1 MTYEEIISLN
11 RMGFSNDEIMQLV
24 ASDNP
29 AAPITGGV
37 KKNEQAQT
45 NGTTS
50 APAATFTQP
59 ENQNLQQ
66 TTKPIENPQQQN
78 NTGFDT
84 STLNTFN
91 NNIVNLTKAL
101 QASNLLTSYMPAPHG
116 TSEDIANNALASIIN
131 PTYLNNG
138 GNTNGK

>member
-11 RMGFSNDEIMQLV
+11 KMGFSNDEIMQLV

-29 AAPITGGV
+29 AAEVTGG
-37 KKNEQAQT
+37 KADEQTQV
-45 NGTTS
+45 NGT
-50 APAATFTQP
+50 ATAIAENNQQP
-59 ENQNLQQ
+59 ENVQQ
-66 TTKPIENPQQQN
+66 TPKPET

-84 STLNTFN
+84 AALNTFN

-101 QASNLLTSYMPAPHG
+101 QASNLLTSYMPAPQG

-131 PTYLNNG
+131 PTYNSSKG
-138 GNTNGK
+138 I

>member
-11 RMGFSNDEIMQLV
+11 KMGFSNDEIMQLV

-29 AAPITGGV
+29 AAEAGG
-37 KKNEQAQT
+37 KADEQTQV
-45 NGTTS
+45 NGTTK
-50 APAATFTQP
+50 APAATNTQP

-66 TTKPIENPQQQN
+66 TPKVVETPKPQTS
-78 NTGFDT
+78 TGFDT
-84 STLNTFN
+84 AALNTFN

-101 QASNLLTSYMPAPHG
+101 QASNLLTSYMPAPQG

-131 PTYLNNG
+131 PTFNG
-138 GNTNGK
+138 GK

>member
-1 MTYEEIISLN
+1 MTYAEIKELSN
-11 RMGFSNDEIMQLV
+11 MGFTPKEIMQLV

-29 AAPITGGV
+29 ANETNGGV
-37 KKNEQAQT
+37 ANEQTQV

-50 APAATFTQP
+50 APAAINTQP
-59 ENQNLQQ
+59 ENLQQ
-66 TTKPIENPQQQN
+66 TPKTIENPQPQN

-84 STLNTFN
+84 AALNTFN

-101 QASNLLTSYMPAPHG
+101 QASNLLTSYMPAPQG

-131 PTYLNNG
+131 PTFNSSKG
-138 GNTNGK
+138 I

>member
-37 KKNEQAQT
+37 TNEQTQT
-45 NGTTS
+45 NGTAP
-50 APAATFTQP
+50 APAAINTQP

-66 TTKPIENPQQQN
+66 TTKLVETQSAQN

-84 STLNTFN
+84 SALNTFN

-101 QASNLLTSYMPAPHG
+101 QASNLLTSYMPAPQG
-116 TSEDIANNALASIIN
+116 SSEDIANNALASIIN
-131 PTYLNNG
+131 PTYLSNG

>member
-11 RMGFSNDEIMQLV
+11 KMGFSNDEIMQLV

-29 AAPITGGV
+29 AAPVTGGNT
-37 KKNEQAQT
+37 NEQAQV
-45 NGTTS
+45 NGTTK
-50 APAATFTQP
+50 APAEVNQQP

-66 TTKPIENPQQQN
+66 TPKVVETPKPQTS
-78 NTGFDT
+78 TGFDA
-84 STLNTFN
+84 SALNTFN

-101 QASNLLTSYMPAPHG
+101 QASNLLTSYMPAPQG

-131 PTYLNNG
+131 PTYNG
-138 GNTNGK
+138 GK

>member
-11 RMGFSNDEIMQLV
+11 KMGFSKDEIMQLV

-29 AAPITGGV
+29 AVEVTGG
-37 KKNEQAQT
+37 KADEQTQV
-45 NGTTS
+45 NGTAP
-50 APAATFTQP
+50 APAATISQP

-66 TTKPIENPQQQN
+66 TPKTIETSQPQN
-78 NTGFDT
+78 NTGFD
-84 STLNTFN
+84 SQALNTFN

-101 QASNLLTSYMPAPHG
+101 QASNLLTSYMPAPQG

-131 PTYLNNG
+131 PTFNG
-138 GNTNGK
+138 GK

>member
-11 RMGFSNDEIMQLV
+11 RMGFSKDEIMQLV

-29 AAPITGGV
+29 ATETNGGV
-37 KKNEQAQT
+37 KNEQTQT
-45 NGTTS
+45 NGTEA

-84 STLNTFN
+84 SALNTFN

-101 QASNLLTSYMPAPHG
+101 QASNLLTSYMPAPQG

>member
-11 RMGFSNDEIMQLV
+11 KMGFSKDEIMQLV

-29 AAPITGGV
+29 ASETNGGIT
-37 KKNEQAQT
+37 NEQTQT
-45 NGTTS
+45 NGT
-50 APAATFTQP
+50 APAPATINTQP

-66 TTKPIENPQQQN
+66 PPKLVENPQQQT

-84 STLNTFN
+84 SALNTFN

-101 QASNLLTSYMPAPHG
+101 QASNLLTSYMPAPQG
-116 TSEDIANNALASIIN
+116 STEDIASNALASIIN
-131 PTYLNNG
+131 PTYLSNG
-138 GNTNGK
+138 GNRNGK

>member
-11 RMGFSNDEIMQLV
+11 KMGFSNDEIMQLV

-29 AAPITGGV
+29 AAEAGGSAD
-37 KKNEQAQT
+37 EQTQV
-45 NGTTS
+45 NGTTQT
-50 APAATFTQP
+50 PAATNTQP

-66 TTKPIENPQQQN
+66 TPKVVETPKPQT

-84 STLNTFN
+84 AALNTFN

-101 QASNLLTSYMPAPHG
+101 QASNLLTSYMPAPQG

-131 PTYLNNG
+131 PTYNG
-138 GNTNGK
+138 GK